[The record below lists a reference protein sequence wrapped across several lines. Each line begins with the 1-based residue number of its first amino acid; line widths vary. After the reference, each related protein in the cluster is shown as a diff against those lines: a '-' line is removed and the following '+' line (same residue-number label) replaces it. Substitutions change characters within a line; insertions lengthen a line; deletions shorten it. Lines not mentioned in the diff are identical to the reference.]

1 MLNESEKR
9 LLSVDGFIEA
19 VENKLHETQSFKRAW
34 EQTEE
39 EYKDLI
45 GHYRYSTY
53 ENFRSIKSRKKKQR
67 RHRRL
72 I

>member
-1 MLNESEKR
+1 MITEKERR

-19 VENKLHETQSFKRAW
+19 VEDKLPQTQSVKRAW

-39 EYKDLI
+39 EHKALL
-45 GHYRYSTY
+45 GRYRYSSFDH
-53 ENFRSIKSRKKKQR
+53 FRSIKSRKKKKKR
-67 RHRRL
+67 TRM